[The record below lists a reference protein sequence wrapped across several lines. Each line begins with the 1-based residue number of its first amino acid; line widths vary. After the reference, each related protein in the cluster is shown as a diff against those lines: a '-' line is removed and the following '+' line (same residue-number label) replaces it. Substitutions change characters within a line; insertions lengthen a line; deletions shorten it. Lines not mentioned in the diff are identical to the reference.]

1 MTTLSR
7 VKEHSYLIIG
17 GTTKAATTSLFS
29 YLADHPQVCASS
41 LKESRFFLDTDYPVS
56 SKYRFE
62 DGLDKYEE
70 LFQHCHDAQLLRLEA
85 TPDYLYSL
93 ATPQKIK
100 SSLPKVKFAFILRE
114 PISRLI
120 SWYRFAKQIGQ
131 LPPSF
136 SFDTYVQEQLQ
147 AIEADLPRPQHMRA
161 LEQGRYSLYLQ
172 PYFDLL
178 GQDNIYIAF
187 QEELSREP
195 TFVLKEFCSFAGI
208 DPNFYS
214 DYHFKI
220 LNPTKAMKN
229 ADLHRAYMQFR
240 FQVRKSVYN
249 RPAIRAILRQIRL
262 LFEHF
267 YFRLNTQSSELV
279 VISLST
285 RELLKAYYS
294 QEAKALADLI
304 GKAVPWQLAQVSS
317 SST

>member
-1 MTTLSR
+1 MTTLSK

-29 YLADHPQVCASS
+29 YLADHPQICASS
-41 LKESRFFLDTDYPVS
+41 LKESRFFLDADYPVL

-93 ATPQKIK
+93 GTPEKIK
-100 SSLPKVKFAFILRE
+100 SALPKIKLAFILRE
-114 PISRLI
+114 PVSRLI
-120 SWYRFAKQIGQ
+120 SWYKFAKQIGQ
-131 LPPSF
+131 LPPNF
-136 SFDTYVQEQLQ
+136 SFEAYIQEQLQ
-147 AIEADLPRPQHMRA
+147 AIEAELPRPQHMRA

-172 PYFDLL
+172 PYFDLF
-178 GQDNIYIAF
+178 GQNNIHIAF

-195 TFVLKEFCSFAGI
+195 TFLLKEFCRFVGI
-208 DPNFYS
+208 DPTFYL

-220 LNPTKAMKN
+220 LNPTKVMKN
-229 ADLHRAYMQFR
+229 ANIHRAYMQLLFR
-240 FQVRKSVYN
+240 THNFVHNKA
-249 RPAIRAILRQIRL
+249 AIRAILRRIRL
-262 LFEHF
+262 VFEHF
-267 YFRLNTQSSELV
+267 YFHLNTQVPEQVTISSSARKVLD
-279 VISLST
+279 
-285 RELLKAYYS
+285 AYYS

-304 GKAVPWQLAQVSS
+304 GKAVPWQLVPLPS